1 MTCCLVPIYESRSM
15 QSSKNALQ
23 KASYVSAII
32 SLIAA
37 VACLVILY
45 LKVDE
50 IGFENPISASLMAA
64 SFFFVSVGLVLMV
77 IAKSNIPSFKVDS
90 DK

>member
-1 MTCCLVPIYESRSM
+1 MPSN
-15 QSSKNALQ
+15 KNALQ
-23 KASYVSAII
+23 KVSYVSAIV

-45 LKVDE
+45 LKVDD
-50 IGFENPISASLMAA
+50 IGFDNPISASLMAG

-77 IAKSNIPSFKVDS
+77 IAKSDLPSFKIDN

>member
-1 MTCCLVPIYESRSM
+1 M

-23 KASYVSAII
+23 RVSYVSAII

-37 VACLVILY
+37 VACLIILY
-45 LKVDE
+45 LKVDD
-50 IGFENPISASLMAA
+50 IGFDSPISASLMAG

-77 IAKSNIPSFKVDS
+77 IAKSDIPSFKIDN